1 MAKSAWKLFY
11 SVLDPIDRISE
22 VLFGLI
28 MVLTSTGTLSVATA
42 GRADVKTMILAA
54 LWLQFGLGYHR
65 RGSLFD
71 GLPRSEFV
79 GLLKLRRFRHT
90 TDPEAGQRT
99 LVDALP
105 APLVSVLSRDELKSM
120 RQRLLKLPEPRQRA
134 RVTKDEWLAA
144 LGICLLVFL
153 STIPVI
159 MPFLFIDELRPAL
172 RVSNAIAIVMLFMCG
187 YVFARNTGCDGAR
200 WLSREAAR
208 GTGLCWSRPGLPS
221 WAPGRTGRRGGLQ
234 PASCRQPA
242 LDQGADHVALIR
254 RQLASS
260 DGLRT
265 LREAAIILDAKKH
278 TAECRRL
285 VAVVRD
291 LVANQ
296 DRAIKNVRRY

>member
-1 MAKSAWKLFY
+1 MVKSEGKLFY

-54 LWLQFGLGYHR
+54 LGCNLAWGIIDAGLYLMGCL
-65 RGSLFD
+65 G
-71 GLPRSEFV
+71 

-105 APLVSVLSRDELKSM
+105 APLVSVLSRDELESM
-120 RQRLLKLPEPRQRA
+120 RQRLLKLPESRQRA
-134 RVTKDEWLAA
+134 RVTKEEWLAA

-159 MPFLFIDELRPAL
+159 IPFLFIDELRPAL

-187 YVFARNTGCDGAR
+187 YVFARNTGLR
-200 WLSREAAR
+200 PWL
-208 GTGLCWSRPGLPS
+208 TGLIML
-221 WAPGRTGRRGGLQ
+221 AVGGVMVGV
-234 PASCRQPA
+234 AMA
-242 LDQGADHVALIR
+242 LG
-254 RQLASS
+254 
-260 DGLRT
+260 G
-265 LREAAIILDAKKH
+265 
-278 TAECRRL
+278 
-285 VAVVRD
+285 
-291 LVANQ
+291 
-296 DRAIKNVRRY
+296 